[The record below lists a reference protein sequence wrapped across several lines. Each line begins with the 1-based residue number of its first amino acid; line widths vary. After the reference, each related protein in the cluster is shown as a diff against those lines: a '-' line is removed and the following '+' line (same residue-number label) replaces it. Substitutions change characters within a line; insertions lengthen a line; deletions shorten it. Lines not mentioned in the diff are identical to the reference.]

1 MQALQSMPPAELL
14 QALEME
20 GADEPESDD
29 ADMEKPPNF
38 NRNVVRM
45 SKPQWRMYKARARAH
60 MGPDEYRDWRRM
72 SK

>member
-14 QALEME
+14 LALEME

-38 NRNVVRM
+38 SRNVVRM
-45 SKPQWRMYKARARAH
+45 SKP
-60 MGPDEYRDWRRM
+60 
-72 SK
+72 